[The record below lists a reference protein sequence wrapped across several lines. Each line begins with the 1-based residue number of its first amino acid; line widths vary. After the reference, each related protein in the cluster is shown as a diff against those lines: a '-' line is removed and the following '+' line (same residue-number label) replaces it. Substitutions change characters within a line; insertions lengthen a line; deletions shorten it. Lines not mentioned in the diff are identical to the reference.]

1 MTAKK
6 IASDSD
12 EKPLLSSSPAAAPP
26 SHQRNE
32 DYDPKDDDVDYEEW
46 ILYSPELD
54 IALEESVFLRALRSF
69 HAQGRP
75 HNTRRV
81 YVENLPVLTRSLCYR
96 APSLCS
102 NTESSSSSSTL
113 SSFSRR
119 VRFAEKL
126 VTEVRLRPKTPPD
139 ERGKLFYSFDEIQRF
154 RQDYRLE
161 RSVHHDNQGSTASSK
176 SNGLLLNEEEMN
188 SIFGE
193 EFSEKKRQLNKYDI
207 SRVVVLHNNILETYN
222 DDLFCSRSSGR
233 LKEEEETFFDNDSF
247 WSGSITWY

>member
-32 DYDPKDDDVDYEEW
+32 DYDSKDDDVDDEEW

-54 IALEESVFLRALRSF
+54 IALEEAVFLRALRSF

-81 YVENLPVLTRSLCYR
+81 YVENVAVLTRSLCNR

-102 NTESSSSSSTL
+102 STESSSSSSTL

-126 VTEVRLRPKTPPD
+126 VSEVRLRPKTPPD
-139 ERGKLFYSFDEIQRF
+139 ERGKLFYSFDEIQR
-154 RQDYRLE
+154 
-161 RSVHHDNQGSTASSK
+161 
-176 SNGLLLNEEEMN
+176 
-188 SIFGE
+188 
-193 EFSEKKRQLNKYDI
+193 
-207 SRVVVLHNNILETYN
+207 
-222 DDLFCSRSSGR
+222 
-233 LKEEEETFFDNDSF
+233 
-247 WSGSITWY
+247 